1 MGSTSPQIKNF
12 IATSYEYQRKKTDR
26 NLMQVQRQLQI
37 LSVVSD
43 LHVFEPTCM
52 ETLEFYICLEKLL
65 TSADGKSPLAWKIIT
80 LFAHLCQSQNIRV
93 ALRDDLKLV
102 PVLCDFLLSSKFS
115 KDKTL
120 KLLQLIE
127 VVSYKIKIPHAEAW
141 VITLIQHLSEL
152 LKIDN
157 SNDLF
162 SPSLSILANLCRFN
176 PPALACLRNHAF
188 TKPIVQCLIDINNP
202 SNKERLLAAEMMLYL
217 HQDFSRNGRN
227 YAEEQVAR
235 SIECILQAACDGFA
249 ENDVASLQLA
259 TDVFAEFSA
268 CPSLEEKL
276 REPDYSSFVQGTMQY
291 LTPESPE
298 STVEIFLNL
307 LYHIIDLDQPSMQ
320 PLYEDIFVKVMNWLA
335 IESCILPALR
345 ILRAL
350 IMVENKFVDSQ
361 YIQEFISAIVVS
373 LDMDEAMHL
382 SPQKLHLIN
391 SILILVEELCNHDT
405 SLRMKLAMTFQ
416 VSKFSNL
423 LKLVLGIGS
432 ASKNNETIICS
443 FPEVSINSTWRD
455 LEFTAATK
463 RVSKTEQ
470 DDRMSQVVV
479 SIMSVVKLLGSHN
492 GDFIIEYEQMMSNPM
507 TMKHL
512 VRCERSNNP
521 ELIAKALTVL
531 SKGNI
536 PSASMQ
542 ALVNAVEESNKS
554 NIPNSLEQTLYAR
567 GERKVIPF
575 SPDLEVRIERMI
587 ERLTGTVEKLELKD
601 IGLTAVMEMYEYKLA
616 TMVHAEET
624 LQNALAAADSRYRQ
638 THLAHLQAQAQTDQL
653 RKMLNSWEERILTVQ
668 QEKKDV
674 EESIEKIQKSYQE
687 VRETMINE
695 KTTLERECEELRGN
709 LKKLKAFLESREENI
724 KRLQRQVQDS
734 HAEIK
739 SLQQVI
745 GEEQNKIT
753 KLQTHNKKLEDE
765 LKKGGKD
772 YENLE
777 KECNRLEKCLAEVKK
792 ENSELELLIH
802 SHEQAMAAKETEL
815 EQISKSYGELKRIQ
829 DLIHNM
835 SSGKVSY
842 EKVFKST

>member
-12 IATSYEYQRKKTDR
+12 IMTSYEYQRKKTDR

-52 ETLEFYICLEKLL
+52 ETLEFYVCLEKLL

-80 LFAHLCQSQNIRV
+80 LFAHLCQSENIRV

-102 PVLCDFLLSSKFS
+102 PVLCDFLLASKFS
-115 KDKTL
+115 KDKTF

-127 VVSYKIKIPHAEAW
+127 AVSYKIKIPHAEAW
-141 VITLIQHLSEL
+141 VITLVQYLSDL
-152 LKIDN
+152 VKADN
-157 SNDLF
+157 SDDLF
-162 SPSLSILANLCRFN
+162 SPALSILANLCRFN
-176 PPALACLRNHAF
+176 PPALACLRSYAF
-188 TKPIVQCLIDINNP
+188 TKPIVHCLIDMKNP

-217 HQDFSRNGRN
+217 HQDFSRSGRN
-227 YAEEQVAR
+227 YAEEQVA
-235 SIECILQAACDGFA
+235 SAIDCILQAASDGFA
-249 ENDVASLQLA
+249 ENDVSSLQLA
-259 TDVFAEFSA
+259 ADVFAEFSA

-276 REPDYSSFVQGTMQY
+276 REPDYSGFVQGIMKY

-298 STVEIFLNL
+298 SAVEVFLNL

-320 PLYEDIFVKVMNWLA
+320 PLYEDIFVKVMKWLT
-335 IESCILPALR
+335 SDCCILPALR
-345 ILRAL
+345 VLRAL
-350 IMVENKFVDSQ
+350 IMVDNKFVDSQ

-382 SPQKLHLIN
+382 SPQKLHHIN
-391 SILILVEELCNHDT
+391 SILILVEELCNYDT
-405 SLRMKLAMTFQ
+405 TLRMKLAMTFQ

-423 LKLVLGIGS
+423 LKLVIGLGT
-432 ASKNNETIICS
+432 ASKNNETIMCS
-443 FPEVSINSTWRD
+443 VPEVSINSTWRD

-463 RVSKTEQ
+463 RVSKTEL
-470 DDRMSQVVV
+470 DDKMSQAVVNV
-479 SIMSVVKLLGSHN
+479 MSVVKLLGSHN
-492 GDFIIEYEQMMSNPM
+492 GDFIIEYEQMMNNPM

-512 VRCERSNNP
+512 VRCERSTNP
-521 ELIAKALTVL
+521 DLIAKALTVL
-531 SKGNI
+531 SKGTI
-536 PSASMQ
+536 TSASME

-554 NIPNSLEQTLYAR
+554 SISHGLESALFTR
-567 GERKVIPF
+567 GERNVIPF
-575 SPDLEVRIERMI
+575 SPDLEARIDKMI
-587 ERLTGTVEKLELKD
+587 ERLSGTVEKLELKD

-653 RKMLNSWEERILTVQ
+653 RKLLNTWEERILAVQ
-668 QEKKDV
+668 HEKAEA
-674 EESIEKIQKSYQE
+674 EESIVKIQKSYQQ
-687 VRETMINE
+687 VRETMITE
-695 KTTLERECEELRGN
+695 KTNLERVNKELCGEM
-709 LKKLKAFLESREENI
+709 KEQKAAIEARDENI
-724 KRLQRQVQDS
+724 RRFQRQVQES

-739 SLQQVI
+739 NLHQVI
-745 GEEQNKIT
+745 KEEQDKIQ
-753 KLQTHNKKLEDE
+753 KLQTQNKKLEDDV
-765 LKKGGKD
+765 KKSGKD
-772 YENLE
+772 YDSLE

-815 EQISKSYGELKRIQ
+815 EQITRSYSELKRIQ

-835 SSGKVSY
+835 SSGKVPS
-842 EKVFKST
+842 